1 MNVRRLIFFATLLAT
16 TIGVGL
22 SISANTNAQSPPE
35 RRLQVSPLR
44 NEISVEAGSAYKGS
58 IALKNTGKATLKV
71 SLSAEAFGVIN
82 QNYDYAFI
90 PKAPVS
96 DWVHFSQSDVI
107 IDEGETYVANYLIS
121 VPIGAEPG
129 GKYISLFASAL
140 PSTNEGITSVD
151 RIGSLVYLTVPGN
164 VTRPGELISLK
175 SPLTT
180 TGAFNWS
187 ATIRNGGTAHFRS
200 NYSVT
205 TQTLWNTDL
214 SKTEGSGLILPASVR
229 LIQGSG
235 VHPEW
240 LGIYKVHYQF
250 ELGDTPSAD
259 QTKLLLYLPP
269 LQTVTATILLLA
281 FIYLITSTIRR
292 NTKRKRHNKTD

>member
-1 MNVRRLIFFATLLAT
+1 MNVRSLIFFAAVLVTAVGFGALLGPPA
-16 TIGVGL
+16 
-22 SISANTNAQSPPE
+22 SAQSAPE

-44 NEISVEAGSAYKGS
+44 NEISVEAGAAYKGS
-58 IALKNTGKATLKV
+58 ISLKNTGKATLKV
-71 SLSAEAFGVIN
+71 TLSAEAFGVIN
-82 QNYDYAFI
+82 QNYDYEFN

-96 DWVHFSQSDVI
+96 EWVHFTQSDVI

-129 GKYISLFASAL
+129 GKYISLFASTL
-140 PSTNEGITSVD
+140 PSANDGITSVD
-151 RIGSLVYLTVPGN
+151 RIGSLIYLTVPGN
-164 VTRPGELISLK
+164 ITSPGELISLK

-180 TGAFNWS
+180 TSDFNWS

-205 TQTLWNTDL
+205 TQTLWNTNIA
-214 SKTEGSGLILPASVR
+214 KTEGSGLILPASVR

-235 VHPEW
+235 AQPEW

-250 ELGDTPSAD
+250 GLGDTPTAD
-259 QTKLLLYLPP
+259 QTKLLFYLPP
-269 LQTVTATILLLA
+269 LQTIAAVGLLIA
-281 FIYLITSTIRR
+281 FISFLTSSLRR
-292 NTKRKRHNKTD
+292 HKKRKHLQHKD